1 MLFLRNSHNYAY
13 VQYFTLLI
21 YINSLACALISI
33 IVCVYVFSTLHMKEG
48 LSDCCSSYPCSPH
61 SAVFRHWSLLLLCS
75 LLTGG
80 TTHYCQ
86 VLLSESNNM
95 EGSGLFY
102 GQAVPSHMNVEC
114 VFNSIQRNLS
124 IKDTINKEHLS
135 NEDSVYCPNHIE
147 LCANL
152 PLNQGHLC
160 IQDSQLVLNVVLN
173 REIPLYS
180 SYVQQFQCYP
190 HFLFSVY

>member
-1 MLFLRNSHNYAY
+1 MLFACIDVDATCKLLIKENCIYSRLCAMSLVLCLKQKNILKILFLRNSHNYAY
-13 VQYFTLLI
+13 VEYCTLLI

-102 GQAVPSHMNVEC
+102 G
-114 VFNSIQRNLS
+114 
-124 IKDTINKEHLS
+124 
-135 NEDSVYCPNHIE
+135 
-147 LCANL
+147 
-152 PLNQGHLC
+152 
-160 IQDSQLVLNVVLN
+160 
-173 REIPLYS
+173 
-180 SYVQQFQCYP
+180 
-190 HFLFSVY
+190 